1 MNDTALLVQAIL
13 VQAILA
19 PSADTAAAAWR
30 QWRQEVDV
38 QKLSWSALHLLP
50 VLGHAQLQ
58 PWLAGDPDAGILM
71 GMVRRGWAEAQLRRQ
86 VLQECTA
93 MLEAGGVGPVM
104 VAGPS
109 AVFLQNQ
116 RPGSVRPLTAIH
128 LAVPRHEQAAARQLL
143 QNSGW
148 LLEGTVPEPKAL
160 DWVSHTNFMRNGIPL
175 KLLWRHLPVAP
186 WRARRCEADL
196 FVNAEPVMPA
206 EHLMLSILSPTTAG
220 DPLIPWQVDA
230 SLVALTAHQWESFRE
245 LAACYAPAAF
255 DRLSELRQ
263 AGMPVPAMRSPNRW
277 ASRIETLVHGAA
289 RSLVTKAGRL
299 RSIALTQPSL
309 PPVSSTAAHP

>member
-13 VQAILA
+13 A
-19 PSADTAAAAWR
+19 PSAAAAAAAWR
-30 QWRQEVDV
+30 QWRREVDV

-50 VLGHAQLQ
+50 VLGHDQLQ

-71 GMVRRGWAEAQLRRQ
+71 GIVRRGWTEAQLRRQ
-86 VLQECTA
+86 ILLECTGV
-93 MLEAGGVGPVM
+93 LEAGGVGPVM

-109 AVFLQNQ
+109 AAFLRNQ
-116 RPGSVRPLTAIH
+116 RPGSVRALTAIH
-128 LAVPRHEQAAARQLL
+128 LAVPRHQQAAARQLL

-148 LLEGTVPEPKAL
+148 LLEGVAPEPKAL
-160 DWVSHTNFMRNGIPL
+160 DWVSHTNFLRTGIPL

-196 FVNAEPVMPA
+196 FGNAELVMPA

-230 SLVALTAHQWESFRE
+230 SLVPLTAHQWEHFRE

-255 DRLSELRQ
+255 DRLEELRK
-263 AGMPVPAMRSPNRW
+263 AGLPVPTMRPPSRW
-277 ASRIETLVHGAA
+277 ASRMESLAHAAA
-289 RSLVTKAGRL
+289 RSLVIKAGRL
-299 RSIALTQPSL
+299 RSLGIPRTSL
-309 PPVSSTAAHP
+309 PPASPPPPHR

>member
-1 MNDTALLVQAIL
+1 MNDAALLVQP
-13 VQAILA
+13 ILA
-19 PSADTAAAAWR
+19 RSADAAAAAWR

-71 GMVRRGWAEAQLRRQ
+71 GIVRRGWAEAQLRRQ

-109 AVFLQNQ
+109 AVFLRNQ

-128 LAVPRHEQAAARQLL
+128 LAVPRHQQAAARQLL

-148 LLEGTVPEPKAL
+148 LLEGTAPESKAL
-160 DWVSHTNFMRNGIPL
+160 DWVSQTNFLRNGIPL

-196 FVNAEPVMPA
+196 FANAEPVMPA
-206 EHLMLSILSPTTAG
+206 EHLMLSILTPTPAG
-220 DPLIPWQVDA
+220 DPLVPWQVDA
-230 SLVALTAHQWESFRE
+230 LLVVLTAQQWESFQE
-245 LAACYAPAAF
+245 LATCYAPAAF
-255 DRLSELRQ
+255 ERLAELRQ
-263 AGMPVPAMRSPNRW
+263 AGMPVPAMRPHSRW
-277 ASRIETLVHGAA
+277 AGRVESLVHRAT
-289 RSLVTKAGRL
+289 RSLVTTAGRL
-299 RSIALTQPSL
+299 RSLGIPRTSL
-309 PPVSSTAAHP
+309 PSASPTAAHP

>member
-13 VQAILA
+13 AR
-19 PSADTAAAAWR
+19 SADAAAAAWR
-30 QWRQEVDV
+30 QWRREVDV

-50 VLGHAQLQ
+50 VLGHDQLQ

-71 GMVRRGWAEAQLRRQ
+71 GIVRRGWTEAQMRRQ
-86 VLQECTA
+86 VLQESTA

-109 AVFLQNQ
+109 AVFLRNK

-128 LAVPRHEQAAARQLL
+128 LAVPRHRQAAAHQLL
-143 QNSGW
+143 QASGW
-148 LLEGTVPEPKAL
+148 LLEGTAPESKAV
-160 DWVSHTNFMRNGIPL
+160 DWVSHTNFLRNGIPL

-196 FVNAEPVMPA
+196 FAHAEPIMPA
-206 EHLMLSILSPTTAG
+206 EHLMLSILGTATAG
-220 DPLIPWQVDA
+220 DSLIPWQVDA
-230 SLVALTAHQWESFRE
+230 SLFALTAQQWESFRE
-245 LAACYAPAAF
+245 LATCYAPAAF
-255 DRLSELRQ
+255 DRLAELRQ
-263 AGMPVPAMRSPNRW
+263 SGVSVPAMRPPSRW
-277 ASRIETLVHGAA
+277 AGQVESLVHGAA
-289 RSLVTKAGRL
+289 RSLVIRAGRL

-309 PPVSSTAAHP
+309 PPASSTAAHP

>member
-1 MNDTALLVQAIL
+1 MNDTSLLVQAIL
-13 VQAILA
+13 TRAILA
-19 PSADTAAAAWR
+19 PSSDAAAAAWR
-30 QWRQEVDV
+30 QWRQDVDV

-71 GMVRRGWAEAQLRRQ
+71 GIVRRGWAEAQLRRQ

-109 AVFLQNQ
+109 AVCLQNQ

-128 LAVPRHEQAAARQLL
+128 LAVPRHQQAAARQLL

-148 LLEGTVPEPKAL
+148 LLEGVVPEPKAL
-160 DWVSHTNFMRNGIPL
+160 DWVSHTNFLRNGIPL
-175 KLLWRHLPVAP
+175 KLIWRHLPVAP

-196 FVNAEPVMPA
+196 FAYAQPVMPA
-206 EHLMLSILSPTTAG
+206 EHLMLSILTPTTTG
-220 DPLIPWQVDA
+220 DSLIPWQVDA
-230 SLVALTAHQWESFRE
+230 SLVVLTAHQWEHFHE

-255 DRLSELRQ
+255 ERLAELRQ
-263 AGMPVPAMRSPNRW
+263 AGMPVPAMRSPSRW
-277 ASRIETLVHGAA
+277 AGRIETLVHRAT

-299 RSIALTQPSL
+299 RSIVLTQPSL
-309 PPVSSTAAHP
+309 PPASSTAANP

>member
-1 MNDTALLVQAIL
+1 MNDTAFL

-19 PSADTAAAAWR
+19 RSADAAAAAWR
-30 QWRQEVDV
+30 QWRREDDV
-38 QKLSWSALHLLP
+38 QKLSWSAIHLLP
-50 VLGHAQLQ
+50 VLGHDQLQ
-58 PWLAGDPDAGILM
+58 PWLADDPDAGILM
-71 GMVRRGWAEAQLRRQ
+71 GIVRRGWAEAQLRRQ

-93 MLEAGGVGPVM
+93 KLEAGGVGPVM

-116 RPGSVRPLTAIH
+116 RPSSVRPLTAIH
-128 LAVPRHEQAAARQLL
+128 LAVPRHQQAAARQLL

-148 LLEGTVPEPKAL
+148 LLEGIAPEPKAL
-160 DWVSHTNFMRNGIPL
+160 DWVSHTNFLRNGIPL

-196 FVNAEPVMPA
+196 FANAEPVMPA
-206 EHLMLSILSPTTAG
+206 EHLMLSLLTPITAG
-220 DPLIPWQVDA
+220 NLLIPWQVDA

-255 DRLSELRQ
+255 ERLADLRQ
-263 AGMPVPAMRSPNRW
+263 AGMPVPAMRAPSRW
-277 ASRIETLVHGAA
+277 AGRVETLVHGAA

-309 PPVSSTAAHP
+309 PPASSTAAQP

>member
-1 MNDTALLVQAIL
+1 MNDTAFL

-19 PSADTAAAAWR
+19 RSAATAAAAWR
-30 QWRQEVDV
+30 EWRREVDV

-50 VLGHAQLQ
+50 VLGHDQLQ
-58 PWLAGDPDAGILM
+58 QWLPGDPDAGILM
-71 GMVRRGWAEAQLRRQ
+71 GIVRRGWTEAQMRRQ

-109 AVFLQNQ
+109 AVFLRNQ

-128 LAVPRHEQAAARQLL
+128 LAVPRHQQAAARQLL

-148 LLEGTVPEPKAL
+148 LLEGVAPESKAL
-160 DWVSHTNFMRNGIPL
+160 DWVSHTTFLRNGIPL

-196 FVNAEPVMPA
+196 FANAEAVMPA
-206 EHLMLSILSPTTAG
+206 EHLMLSLVGPTTAG

-230 SLVALTAHQWESFRE
+230 SLVELTAHQWESFRE

-255 DRLSELRQ
+255 ERLAELRQ
-263 AGMPVPAMRSPNRW
+263 AGMPAPAIRPPCRW
-277 ASRIETLVHGAA
+277 ASRMESLAHAAA
-289 RSLVTKAGRL
+289 RSLVIKAGRL
-299 RSIALTQPSL
+299 RSIALTQSSR
-309 PPVSSTAAHP
+309 PPTSPTAAHP

>member
-1 MNDTALLVQAIL
+1 MNDTAFL

-19 PSADTAAAAWR
+19 RSADAAAAAWR
-30 QWRQEVDV
+30 QWRREDDV
-38 QKLSWSALHLLP
+38 QKLSWSAIHLLP
-50 VLGHAQLQ
+50 VLGHDQLQ
-58 PWLAGDPDAGILM
+58 PWLADDPDAGILM
-71 GMVRRGWAEAQLRRQ
+71 GIVRRGWAEAQLRRQ

-93 MLEAGGVGPVM
+93 KLEAGGVGPVM

-128 LAVPRHEQAAARQLL
+128 LAVPRHQQAAARQLL

-148 LLEGTVPEPKAL
+148 LLEGIAPEPKAL
-160 DWVSHTNFMRNGIPL
+160 DWVSHTNFLRNGIPL

-196 FVNAEPVMPA
+196 FANAEPVMPA
-206 EHLMLSILSPTTAG
+206 EHLMLSLLTPITAG
-220 DPLIPWQVDA
+220 NLLIPWQVDA

-255 DRLSELRQ
+255 ERLADLRQ
-263 AGMPVPAMRSPNRW
+263 AGMPVPAMRAPSRW
-277 ASRIETLVHGAA
+277 AGRVETLVHGAA

-309 PPVSSTAAHP
+309 PPASSTAAQP

>member
-1 MNDTALLVQAIL
+1 
-13 VQAILA
+13 
-19 PSADTAAAAWR
+19 
-30 QWRQEVDV
+30 V

-50 VLGHAQLQ
+50 VLGHGQLQ
-58 PWLAGDPDAGILM
+58 QWLPGDPDAGILM
-71 GMVRRGWAEAQLRRQ
+71 GIVRRGWTEAQMRRQ

-109 AVFLQNQ
+109 AVFLRNQ

-128 LAVPRHEQAAARQLL
+128 LAVPRHQQAAARQLL
-143 QNSGW
+143 QASGW
-148 LLEGTVPEPKAL
+148 LLEGTAPEPKAF
-160 DWVSHTNFMRNGIPL
+160 DWVSHTNFLRNGISL

-196 FVNAEPVMPA
+196 FANGEPVMPA
-206 EHLMLSILSPTTAG
+206 EHLMLSLLAPTNPG

-230 SLVALTAHQWESFRE
+230 SLVELTAQQWESFRE

-255 DRLSELRQ
+255 DRLAELRQ
-263 AGMPVPAMRSPNRW
+263 SGMPAPAMRPPCLW
-277 ASRIETLVHGAA
+277 ASRVEALAHGVA
-289 RSLVTKAGRL
+289 RSLVLKAGRL

-309 PPVSSTAAHP
+309 PPASSTAAHP

>member
-1 MNDTALLVQAIL
+1 MNDTAFL

-19 PSADTAAAAWR
+19 RSADAAAAAWR
-30 QWRQEVDV
+30 QWRREDDV
-38 QKLSWSALHLLP
+38 QKLSWSAIHLLP
-50 VLGHAQLQ
+50 VLGHDQLQ
-58 PWLAGDPDAGILM
+58 PWLADDPDAGILM
-71 GMVRRGWAEAQLRRQ
+71 GIVRRGWAEAQLRRQ

-93 MLEAGGVGPVM
+93 KLEAGGVGPVM

-116 RPGSVRPLTAIH
+116 RPSSVRPLTAIH
-128 LAVPRHEQAAARQLL
+128 LAVPRHQQAAARQLL

-148 LLEGTVPEPKAL
+148 LLEGIAPEPKAL
-160 DWVSHTNFMRNGIPL
+160 DWVSHTNFLRNGIPL

-196 FVNAEPVMPA
+196 FANAEPVMPA
-206 EHLMLSILSPTTAG
+206 EHLMLSLLTPITAG
-220 DPLIPWQVDA
+220 NLLIPWQVDA

-255 DRLSELRQ
+255 ERLAELRQ
-263 AGMPVPAMRSPNRW
+263 AAMPVPAMRAPSRW
-277 ASRIETLVHGAA
+277 ASRVETLVHGAA

-309 PPVSSTAAHP
+309 PPASSTAAQP

>member
-1 MNDTALLVQAIL
+1 MNDTALLVQAIM
-13 VQAILA
+13 AG
-19 PSADTAAAAWR
+19 SADTAAVAWR
-30 QWRQEVDV
+30 QWRREVDV

-50 VLGHAQLQ
+50 VLGHDQLQ

-71 GMVRRGWAEAQLRRQ
+71 GIVRRGWTEAKMRRQ

-109 AVFLQNQ
+109 AVFLRNQ

-128 LAVPRHEQAAARQLL
+128 LAMPRHQQAAARQLL

-148 LLEGTVPEPKAL
+148 LLEGTAPEPKAL
-160 DWVSHTNFMRNGIPL
+160 DWVSHTNFLRNGIPL
-175 KLLWRHLPVAP
+175 KLIWRHLPVAP

-196 FVNAEPVMPA
+196 FANAEPVMQA
-206 EHLMLSILSPTTAG
+206 EHLMLSLLGTTNAG

-230 SLVALTAHQWESFRE
+230 SLVALTAQQWEHCRE
-245 LAACYAPAAF
+245 LATCYTPAAF
-255 DRLSELRQ
+255 DRLAELRQ
-263 AGMPVPAMRSPNRW
+263 AGMPVPAMRPPSRW
-277 ASRIETLVHGAA
+277 ASRMESLAHAAA
-289 RSLVTKAGRL
+289 RSLVIKAGRL
-299 RSIALTQPSL
+299 RSVGLPRTSL
-309 PPVSSTAAHP
+309 PPASPTASHP

>member
-1 MNDTALLVQAIL
+1 MNDTTLL

-19 PSADTAAAAWR
+19 PSAATAAAAWR
-30 QWRQEVDV
+30 QWRREVDV

-50 VLGHAQLQ
+50 VLGHGQLQ
-58 PWLAGDPDAGILM
+58 QWLPGDPDAGILM
-71 GMVRRGWAEAQLRRQ
+71 GIVRRGWTEAQMRRQ

-109 AVFLQNQ
+109 AVFLRNQ

-128 LAVPRHEQAAARQLL
+128 LALPRYQQAAARQRLL
-143 QNSGW
+143 ASGW
-148 LLEGTVPEPKAL
+148 LVQSAVPEPKAL
-160 DWVSHTNFMRNGIPL
+160 GWVSHVHFMRNGIAL
-175 KLLWRHLPVAP
+175 KLLWRHLHVAP

-196 FVNAEPVMPA
+196 FAHADTVMQA
-206 EHLMLSILSPTTAG
+206 EHLMLSILGTANVG

-230 SLVALTAHQWESFRE
+230 SLVPLSARQWARFRE

-255 DRLSELRQ
+255 DRLEDLRS
-263 AGMPVPAMRSPNRW
+263 AGIPVPAMRPPSRW
-277 ASRIETLVHGAA
+277 AGRMESLAHAAA
-289 RSLVTKAGRL
+289 RSLVIKAGRL
-299 RSIALTQPSL
+299 RSIPLAGSRTPR
-309 PPVSSTAAHP
+309 PPTSAPAAHS